1 MGVTVCEKD
10 LRQSES
16 SGSFTMC
23 CGDADANGQ
32 RRIHVSQ
39 KQTEA
44 GDAALQE
51 APLPIHVFSHH
62 FHSVTALASHFSCIY
77 LLCIHAQNSRCL
89 PCSGAP
95 FKVVGVDCA

>member
-39 KQTEA
+39 NQTEDT
-44 GDAALQE
+44 DAALQE
-51 APLPIHVFSHH
+51 TQLPIHGF
-62 FHSVTALASHFSCIY
+62 LASFPLRDCLG
-77 LLCIHAQNSRCL
+77 LLPFLHL
-89 PCSGAP
+89 PVLHPIAGPALLKSPP
-95 FKVVGVDCA
+95 FKWLEDDCV